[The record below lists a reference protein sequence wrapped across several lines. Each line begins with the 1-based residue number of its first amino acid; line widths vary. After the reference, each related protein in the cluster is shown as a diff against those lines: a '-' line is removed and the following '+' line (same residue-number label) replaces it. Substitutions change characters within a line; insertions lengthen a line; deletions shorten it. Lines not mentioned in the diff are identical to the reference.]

1 MLTVGLYG
9 EAIILRFKE
18 PDLAQPMPEIP
29 VRVRCRHCGGA
40 ILGTGIYRA
49 AAVGDRRCRGL
60 GLTTGLSRRLG
71 ARQSWSRAALPGL
84 PRRVPRADRESAGIR
99 AVKTPTFEID
109 VGVAA
114 SFGSSSDDVAVR
126 RGMPDLGT
134 LVEFGPRLKWHLG
147 QGPGKGRLR
156 AEFPLRGVFEL
167 NDRLAHKGMA
177 FEPELIFERRAQGGW
192 SYSTSIGAVWG
203 DRRLADMFYGVA
215 AVHATAGRTAYV
227 ADSGLIAWR
236 LSASLSRDLSPDLRL
251 FGFAHVD
258 NVAGAANE
266 SSPLVQQKTGASV
279 GLGLTYTWKRSESRA
294 TD

>member
-1 MLTVGLYG
+1 MRSLCQKCLFALAVATG
-9 EAIILRFKE
+9 AA
-18 PDLAQPMPEIP
+18 PSLAQESAGLPLWEI
-29 VRVRCRHCGGA
+29 G
-40 ILGTGIYRA
+40 
-49 AAVGDRRCRGL
+49 AVGVAVSQQAYPGASGRVNPGL
-60 GLTTGLSRRLG
+60 
-71 ARQSWSRAALPGL
+71 ALPFLVYRGEFL
-84 PRRVPRADRESAGIR
+84 RADRESAGIR

-147 QGPGKGRLR
+147 QGPGQGRLR
-156 AEFPLRGVFEL
+156 AEFPLRGVFDL

-177 FEPELIFERRAQGGW
+177 FEPELIFERRTQGGW

-294 TD
+294 AD